1 MDKKFWISI
10 GVSVIFIGTTLFFN
24 WYFLSDIDINEKGAY
39 GDLYGF
45 SNTLF
50 SGLAFVGVIAAIIIQ
65 SKELKLQRDEL
76 RDTRAEFEQQ
86 NSTLRKQAFENT
98 FFELQSQKRNALNSM
113 NIQKYTFEGPAVII
127 NESYE
132 LRKKINNIALPDDSI
147 SEIKKKLIDNSD
159 FVNHTTSLYNEL
171 SNWVKCHINSQFLI
185 KTTPLIS
192 NREKAFYEQ
201 LVFNQLSESE
211 LFFIYLV
218 RLLEI
223 PKDKNVVTLLIRK
236 TLFLKVNKKILFQ
249 PYSLTITSFGK

>member
-1 MDKKFWISI
+1 
-10 GVSVIFIGTTLFFN
+10 
-24 WYFLSDIDINEKGAY
+24 
-39 GDLYGF
+39 
-45 SNTLF
+45 
-50 SGLAFVGVIAAIIIQ
+50 
-65 SKELKLQRDEL
+65 
-76 RDTRAEFEQQ
+76 
-86 NSTLRKQAFENT
+86 
-98 FFELQSQKRNALNSM
+98 M